1 MKLILSLALTALLL
15 AGCATDRSPPAWT
28 LAGFDA
34 AEWRGRPLAVECRA
48 QDATLAA
55 QCREQLAARLAREGA
70 QVQAGATASLSVYLA
85 QAQHMDSGPS
95 ISLGGWGGSSGGGG
109 GVGISLPIGGAVSFQ
124 EVMQAQAQLLR
135 AVDGQAM
142 WSYTAR
148 TGMHADPQVR
158 LDRLLTDLLAAL
170 RASGLLPPAR

>member
-1 MKLILSLALTALLL
+1 MKPILFLILTGLLL
-15 AGCATDRSPPAWT
+15 AGCATDRSAPAWT

-34 AEWRGRPLAVECRA
+34 AEWRGKPLAVECRA
-48 QDATLAA
+48 QDAALAA
-55 QCREQLAARLAREGA
+55 RCGEQLAARLAREGA
-70 QVQAGATASLSVYLA
+70 PVQAGAATTLSVYLA

-95 ISLGGWGGSSGGGG
+95 ISIGGWGGSSGGGG
-109 GVGISLPIGGAVSFQ
+109 GVGVSLPIGGAVSFQ

-135 AVDGQAM
+135 AADAQAL

-148 TGMHADPQVR
+148 TGMHADPHTR

>member
-48 QDATLAA
+48 QDTALAA

-95 ISLGGWGGSSGGGG
+95 ITLGGWGGSSSGGSGG

-135 AVDGQAM
+135 AADGQAM

-158 LDRLLTDLLAAL
+158 
-170 RASGLLPPAR
+170 